1 MLYNYVCIE
10 GLIGVGKTT
19 TVKYLAEEL
28 GAQCLLEKF
37 EENIVLPNFYKDKE
51 KHALQVESFFL
62 EQRFK
67 QIRDTDFSKKTIA
80 DYCFDKCLVFG
91 KTTLSVELNETHK
104 QLFDERK
111 KQLVMPDI
119 VIYLLTKVE
128 SALKNI
134 STRSREYEKNI
145 ESTYLNSLQAE
156 YLLHFQKI
164 KEFPVI
170 IFDIRSLDL
179 SEYNTLYSKL
189 KETLSLKHPL
199 GISHIVL

>member
-28 GAQCLLEKF
+28 GSQCLLEKF
-37 EENIVLPNFYKDKE
+37 EENTVLPNFYKDKE
-51 KHALQVESFFL
+51 KYALQVESCFFL
-62 EQRFK
+62 NRFK
-67 QIRDTDFSKKTIA
+67 QIQDSDFSKKTIA
-80 DYCFDKCLVFG
+80 DYCFDKCLIFG
-91 KTTLSVELNETHK
+91 KATLFSEQKDIYTK
-104 QLFDERK
+104 LFDEKR
-111 KQLVMPDI
+111 KQLIMPDI

-134 STRSREYEKNI
+134 STRGREYEKNI

-170 IFDIRSLDL
+170 IVDIRSLDL
-179 SEYNTLYSKL
+179 SDYNTLYSKL